1 MSGPGARRDR
11 GGFALALVVLMLFAI
26 AVAGAAGYQVVSGEF
41 TLAQQNRDGQ
51 EALAVA
57 RAGLYRFAAEQIG
70 VLGDSVSYAIGDG
83 IAAVTAQKVME
94 KDSLNHLYLIR
105 SVGQVADAR
114 TPLLPATRTV
124 ATMAWHR
131 LNPIPPKA
139 AMVLTGGQIRLYSF
153 GLGSTVSGAD
163 HFGLGWA
170 DVARRFG
177 LDVELVPG
185 DWRRGVS
192 AAQVEERLAAD
203 PEHRVRAVAVVHNE
217 TSTGAVTHVEPIRE
231 ALDRAG
237 HPALLMVDAVSS
249 LACLE
254 YRHDDWGVDVAV
266 TGSQKG
272 LMLPAGLSFTA
283 LSPRAL
289 EASKTATLPRSYWDW
304 QRMLDMNADGWFP
317 YTPATNLFF
326 GLKEALLMLREEGLE
341 GVVRRHA
348 RYGAATRAAVEA
360 WGLELQCAEPADRS
374 DVLTAV
380 RVPEGHDADA
390 LRALILERF
399 DLTLG
404 SGLGRVKGRVFRIG
418 HLGDLNDLMLA
429 ATLAG
434 VESGLVLSGI
444 PVRRGGVQAAME
456 VLEASA

>member
-1 MSGPGARRDR
+1 MSRPPTGWHFLQLPGPTNVPRRVLEAMARPTIDHR
-11 GGFALALVVLMLFAI
+11 GPEFPELTREILEGMRWVFRTEHPVVVYPASGSGGWEAALANTLSPGDRVLMFET
-26 AVAGAAGYQVVSGEF
+26 GA
-41 TLAQQNRDGQ
+41 
-51 EALAVA
+51 
-57 RAGLYRFAAEQIG
+57 
-70 VLGDSVSYAIGDG
+70 
-83 IAAVTAQKVME
+83 
-94 KDSLNHLYLIR
+94 
-105 SVGQVADAR
+105 
-114 TPLLPATRTV
+114 
-124 ATMAWHR
+124 
-131 LNPIPPKA
+131 
-139 AMVLTGGQIRLYSF
+139 
-153 GLGSTVSGAD
+153 
-163 HFGLGWA
+163 FGLGWA